1 MTTGHKRLEARVE
14 GRVQGVCFRYY
25 TRQRATELEL
35 LGWVKNEPDGAVRV
49 AAEGPEDRLH
59 QLLDFLD
66 EGPPSAKVTQVDAKW
81 SEAAGDLGP
90 FAVVR

>member
-1 MTTGHKRLEARVE
+1 MNTTYKRLEARVE

-35 LGWVKNEPDGAVRV
+35 QGWVKNEPDGAVRV
-49 AAEGPEDRLH
+49 AAEGAEDRLQ
-59 QLLDFLD
+59 QLLEFLD
-66 EGPPSAKVTQVDAKW
+66 HGPPSAKVTNLKVTW
-81 SEAAGDLGP
+81 SEACGDLGP